1 MRKCVCES
9 VHEFV
14 RVGMPKFVQKTQI
27 RDEWWFNAEIQL
39 NGGGSSIDSGD
50 RMRCSRRNRDNR
62 GEGVQMSNWNRRKVH
77 QIHCVR
83 EKTSGCPRPGTQTI
97 QSQSLTAE
105 ESVG

>member
-39 NGGGSSIDSGD
+39 KGGGSSIDSGD

-62 GEGVQMSNWNRRKVH
+62 GEGVQMSN
-77 QIHCVR
+77 
-83 EKTSGCPRPGTQTI
+83 
-97 QSQSLTAE
+97 
-105 ESVG
+105 